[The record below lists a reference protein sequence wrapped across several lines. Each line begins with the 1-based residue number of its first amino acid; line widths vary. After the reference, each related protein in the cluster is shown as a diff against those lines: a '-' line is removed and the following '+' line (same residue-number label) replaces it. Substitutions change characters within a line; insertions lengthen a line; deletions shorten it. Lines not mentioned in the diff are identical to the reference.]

1 MSVERRKLKGGWR
14 WRFTRM
20 IGGVRL
26 HSRSIYLT
34 RAEAERAEIEA
45 VSNYL
50 RTGQR
55 PQESIGTSISTG
67 KSPSV
72 AALLIEWVAWLH
84 EHRSPRHANDMKTL
98 MARACAQAPELA
110 QMPALAL
117 SAQDVERWAARWRA
131 DLVARG
137 KGAGEV
143 NKFLR
148 YAQTAFN
155 RRGGSWGRRRGQ
167 PDIVPNPF
175 EVVDRY
181 PVERGAK
188 YVPSP
193 EEVAAVRAAAAGD
206 FGLYLDLLIQTGA
219 RPSEGLHLTWEDVGP
234 DWVVLRTRKTARGD
248 RLPRRVRIQA
258 GLASDLEA
266 RRAEANGGRY
276 VFGQADR
283 DAPHHYIWP
292 RKQHLA
298 ACSRAGVRPFPVGC
312 YRHHH
317 AVELYRQTRDLLAVQ
332 ERLGHADAKT
342 TQHYLRS
349 LLAR

>member
-1 MSVERRKLKGGWR
+1 
-14 WRFTRM
+14 M
-20 IGGVRL
+20 IDGTRL
-26 HSRSIYLT
+26 HSRFIYPT
-34 RAEAERAEIEA
+34 KPEAERAEIEA
-45 VSNYL
+45 VSHYL

-55 PQESIGTSISTG
+55 PQESIGGTLTSATSLL
-67 KSPSV
+67 SV
-72 AALLIEWVAWLH
+72 SGLLIEWVVWLH
-84 EHRSPRHANDMKTL
+84 EHRSPRHAKDMKTL

-110 QMPALAL
+110 NLPALAL
-117 SAQDVERWAARWRA
+117 TSRDVEHWASRWRA
-131 DLVARG
+131 DLLARG

-155 RRGGSWGRRRGQ
+155 RRGGSWSRRRSQ
-167 PDIVPNPF
+167 PDILPNPF

-181 PVERGAK
+181 SVEVGAK
-188 YVPSP
+188 YVPGAK
-193 EEVAAVRAAAAGD
+193 EVEAVRQAAAGE
-206 FGLYLDLLIQTGA
+206 FGLYLEVLIQTGA

-248 RLPRRVRIQA
+248 RLPRRVRIAA
-258 GLASDLEA
+258 GLAADLEA
-266 RRAEANGGRY
+266 RRAAANGGRY

-283 DAPHHYIWP
+283 DAPHHYVWP
-292 RKQHLA
+292 RKQHLT
-298 ACSRAGVRPFPVGC
+298 ACAQAGVRPFPVGC